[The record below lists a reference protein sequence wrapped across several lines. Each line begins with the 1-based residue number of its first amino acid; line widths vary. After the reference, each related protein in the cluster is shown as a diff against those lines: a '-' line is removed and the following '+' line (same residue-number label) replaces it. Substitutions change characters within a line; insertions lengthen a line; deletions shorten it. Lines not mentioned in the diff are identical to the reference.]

1 MHKYIIKLTQYSE
14 AGALTSNVTF
24 KTYDTAQA
32 LSDAVTMYRKMR
44 YTNEDGSVGM
54 AMYKVEPKQGA
65 YVDIEDFDEFCA
77 VNAVLR

>member
-1 MHKYIIKLTQYSE
+1 MHKYILKLTAYSE
-14 AGALTSNVTF
+14 AGAPTSNITF

-44 YTNEDGSVGM
+44 YTNEDGSVGFL
-54 AMYKVEPKQGA
+54 MYKVEPMQGK
-65 YVDIEDFDEFCA
+65 YEVIEDFDTFCA

>member
-1 MHKYIIKLTQYSE
+1 MHKYILKLTAYSE
-14 AGALTSNVTF
+14 AGALTSNVAF

-54 AMYKVEPKQGA
+54 AMYKVEPKQGE
-65 YVDIEDFDEFCA
+65 YTDIADWDVFCE
-77 VNAVLR
+77 VNKVLR